1 MFQQEDM
8 VLFAKLILVLCC
20 NNPSAVN
27 NVHKSLDIVN
37 RHFSLDIQKVIHY
50 LMKQPGPLK
59 VSHGIEASAGIE
71 GFRRIY
77 KGCSTRS
84 EDDSLPSLTQHMC
97 KIV

>member
-59 VSHGIEASAGIE
+59 VSYGIEVSADIE
-71 GFRRIY
+71 GILQNIQGLFDALGGRLITELDAAH
-77 KGCSTRS
+77 G
-84 EDDSLPSLTQHMC
+84 
-97 KIV
+97 